1 MINLSVNRLFA
12 LAATAAVGVAVVAGF
27 WVLGTPGRQ
36 RAILADQQRL
46 QDLTTIAQGLH
57 QDYLDQPEA
66 YRLPEALP
74 PRVSLKDPLTNLS
87 YEYQRLADRRY
98 QLCATFDTDSRDYR
112 LKPLISGDPGQ
123 LRDHPQGRHCFE
135 FNPSEYPN

>member
-1 MINLSVNRLFA
+1 MIHLSFNRVFA
-12 LAATAAVGVAVVAGF
+12 LVATTAVGAAVVAGF

-57 QDYLDQPEA
+57 QDYQDQPEQ
-66 YRLPEALP
+66 YRLPEKLP
-74 PRVSLKDPLTNLS
+74 THDSLQDPLTELP
-87 YEYQRLADRRY
+87 YEYQRLGDRRY

-112 LKPLISGDPGQ
+112 LKPLNSGDPQQ
-123 LRDHPQGRHCFE
+123 LQDHPQGRHCFE
-135 FNPSEYPN
+135 FDPSEYPN

>member
-1 MINLSVNRLFA
+1 MIHLSFNRVFA
-12 LAATAAVGVAVVAGF
+12 LVATSAVGAAVVAGF

-57 QDYLDQPEA
+57 QDYLDQPEQ
-66 YRLPEALP
+66 YRLPETLST
-74 PRVSLKDPLTNLS
+74 RDRLQDPLTELP

-98 QLCATFDTDSRDYR
+98 QLCASFDTDSRDYR
-112 LKPLISGDPGQ
+112 LYTPSPRHQRQ
-123 LRDHPQGRHCFE
+123 LREHPQGRHCFE
-135 FNPSEYPN
+135 FDPSEYPN

>member
-1 MINLSVNRLFA
+1 MIHLSFNRFFA
-12 LAATAAVGVAVVAGF
+12 LVATTAVGAAVVAGF

-57 QDYLDQPEA
+57 QDYLEQPEQ
-66 YRLPEALP
+66 YRLPETLST
-74 PRVSLKDPLTNLS
+74 RDLLQDPLMELP
-87 YEYQRLADRRY
+87 YEYQRLGDRRY

-112 LKPLISGDPGQ
+112 LKPLNSGDLRQ

-135 FNPSEYPN
+135 FDPSEYPN

>member
-1 MINLSVNRLFA
+1 MIHLSFNRVFA
-12 LAATAAVGVAVVAGF
+12 LVATTAVGAAVVAGF

-57 QDYLDQPEA
+57 QDYLDQPEQ
-66 YRLPEALP
+66 YRLPETLST
-74 PRVSLKDPLTNLS
+74 RDRLQDPLTELP

-98 QLCATFDTDSRDYR
+98 QLCASFDTDSRDYR
-112 LKPLISGDPGQ
+112 LYTPSPRHRRQ
-123 LRDHPQGRHCFE
+123 LREHPQGRHCFE
-135 FNPSEYPN
+135 FDPSEYPN

>member
-112 LKPLISGDPGQ
+112 LYTPSPHQRRQ
-123 LRDHPQGRHCFE
+123 LQEHPQGRHCFE
-135 FNPSEYPN
+135 FDPSQYPE

>member
-1 MINLSVNRLFA
+1 MIHLSFNRVFA
-12 LAATAAVGVAVVAGF
+12 LVATTAVGAAVVAGF

-36 RAILADQQRL
+36 RAIMADQQRL

-57 QDYLDQPEA
+57 QDYLEQPEQ
-66 YRLPEALP
+66 YRLPETLST
-74 PRVSLKDPLTNLS
+74 RDRLQDPLTDLP
-87 YEYQRLADRRY
+87 YEYQRLGDRRY

>member
-1 MINLSVNRLFA
+1 MTHLSFNRVFA
-12 LAATAAVGVAVVAGF
+12 LIATTAVGAAVVAGF

-57 QDYLDQPEA
+57 QDYLDQPEQ
-66 YRLPEALP
+66 YRLPETLATRDRLQ
-74 PRVSLKDPLTNLS
+74 DPLTDLP

-112 LKPLISGDPGQ
+112 LKPLNPGDARQ
-123 LRDHPQGRHCFE
+123 LQDHPQGRHCFE
-135 FNPSEYPN
+135 FDPSEYPD